1 MNIQSASSSSIRHMG
16 ASSHSVL
23 YLDAPPGVSQE
34 TWDEAKLEE
43 RLALMEASANNER
56 SSPDNFWGTHGSQ
69 IGGTALGTAPVML
82 SESRKIFTDYP
93 AKLSVEWEF
102 TRSPFNDKN
111 GPSTPLSEKLNEHGI
126 KHDKKKINKAPVNSD
141 MDRSKGIGKLNNTN
155 GALAEAALAEKL
167 EKNGY
172 HVDRQVTIKTPLGE
186 RRLDIVA
193 TKNEGSPYF
202 SENRLVESKQG
213 YQSLPQVAKDNNILS
228 QIEKD
233 AAILTEHKTKA
244 PIPQAVGRILH
255 AVGHVA
261 RPVGVVLG
269 ALEINQAYQA
279 DGNRIGVHT
288 AEKIASVG
296 GAAGGGFVGATGG
309 VLLGAAAGSFVP
321 VFGTAV
327 GAVVGGLG
335 IFAGGIGGGMLG
347 EYAASG
353 IFSKVKH
360 WFFPQP

>member
-1 MNIQSASSSSIRHMG
+1 MRIESSSAYFINPDLNDWYHVMHM
-16 ASSHSVL
+16 S
-23 YLDAPPGVSQE
+23 APQGVPMLLWEQSNY
-34 TWDEAKLEE
+34 EE
-43 RLALMEASANNER
+43 RLGLLEEFVN
-56 SSPDNFWGTHGSQ
+56 THGSQ

-93 AKLSVEWEF
+93 ARVTAEWEF
-102 TRSPFNDKN
+102 TRSPLTKE
-111 GPSTPLSEKLNEHGI
+111 GGLSTPLSEKLAEHGI
-126 KHDKKKINKAPVNSD
+126 KHEPKHINDVPKNSD
-141 MDRSKGIGKLNNTN
+141 TNRSKGIGTLNNTN
-155 GALAEAALAEKL
+155 GALAEAALAEEFK
-167 EKNGY
+167 KQGY
-172 HVDRQVTIKTPLGE
+172 HVERQVTTQTPLGE

-202 SENRLVESKQG
+202 SEKRLVESKQG
-213 YQSLPQVAKDNNILS
+213 YQSLPQVAKGNNILS

-233 AAILTEHKTKA
+233 AAILKEHQSKA
-244 PIPQAVGRILH
+244 PIPQAVGRTLH

-321 VFGTAV
+321 VFGTAI

-335 IFAGGIGGGMLG
+335 VVAGGIGGGMLG

-353 IFSKVKH
+353 IFNKVKH
-360 WFFPQP
+360 WFFPKP